1 MKFNRRHILLIILFC
16 LLFAFFLPIKVHYSF
31 ESTAIVF
38 PLKEWH
44 LTRITD
50 DALISELVDNQTNF
64 SSHLKNY
71 KFERSDISQIH
82 FKDFLRSGVFVN
94 SGDTLAYIHTFYLRN
109 EITRLKNLKKTE
121 EKNLLVNITGE
132 KQELIDQAY
141 NQYQLAKQQ
150 LNYDKKNFERYQDL
164 VKDSIISPSEFEIFE
179 NTLHLS
185 EINVQIAYHEWIS
198 LKAGSKPEEIDY
210 IREMID
216 SYGREIKAL
225 EEQLEQYYIISPID
239 GVVGFDRV
247 LNSVIS
253 VTDTSGYVLKIPVQ
267 VKNIRHL
274 PNISSIR
281 FSNSDRTVI
290 QNAIFLGLEEKMS
303 ILGSQ
308 QMAVAKALVDG
319 GHNALHSG
327 MAVKCRIYCDRI
339 TLYELFKRG
348 ISLNI

>member
-1 MKFNRRHILLIILFC
+1 MKLNRRHFLLIILFC
-16 LLFAFFLPIKVHYSF
+16 LLCTFFLPIRVHYSF

-38 PLKEWH
+38 PIKEWH
-44 LTRITD
+44 LIRITD
-50 DALISELVDNQTNF
+50 DALISELVDNKTNF

-82 FKDFLRSGVFVN
+82 FKDFLTSGVVVN
-94 SGDTLAYIHTFYLRN
+94 RQDTLAYIHTFYLQN
-109 EITRLKNLKKTE
+109 EITRLRNLKKTE
-121 EKNLLVNITGE
+121 EKNLLVRMTGE

-141 NQYQLAKQQ
+141 KQYELARQQ
-150 LNYDKKNFERYQDL
+150 LNFDKKNFERYQSL
-164 VKDSIISPSEFEIFE
+164 VNDSIISPSEFELFE
-179 NTLHLS
+179 NTLQLS
-185 EINVQIAYHEWIS
+185 EISVQIAYQEWMS

-216 SYGREIKAL
+216 AYSREIEAL
-225 EEQLEQYYIISPID
+225 EEQLEQYYITTPIG

-281 FSNSDRTVI
+281 FSNSDRSVV
-290 QNAIFLGLEEKMS
+290 QNASFLGLEEKMS

-319 GHNALHSG
+319 GTNALHTG

-348 ISLNI
+348 ISLNL